1 MGRAFVYVILMLC
14 CINAFGQVQQ
24 GIVKTPG
31 RLMVDGLYKPGH
43 PISDAVISIKNGNNY
58 ISNSEGEFAFSVP
71 ERGSYRISR
80 VKKEGFQLTD
90 QDFILCDKVFT
101 ETPIFILLESEEE
114 WLNYRRSIER
124 IVRTNYQNKL
134 YEKQDELEKL
144 RLDNKISKEQL
155 KQKQI
160 EIDEAWDK
168 ADEYIKNMSS
178 RYLQLDYDYEDSYY
192 RQIGIHI
199 LNGDL
204 ERADSMLRAKGNV
217 VDRIEKGVS
226 FKKAI
231 DKYNEETIKIC
242 DYKCDILTQSNNKDS
257 VAFYLELKASLDREN
272 IEWQIQAAQ
281 YRAFALNDTN
291 TGLNIIEDVLNTCN
305 LHHTLRHNLPRLYC
319 IKGDIYRVEYMYEE
333 AMSCYES
340 AMISYLTQNNET
352 KYLNTFKTKGYVP
365 FSKWSKTKPELM
377 PIYIGMANCLAK
389 LSVRHKGYNGKYI
402 GIHGTN
408 YAFDLYCL
416 ATMICE
422 NIYGE
427 YSSETAEC
435 YFEFADWLCYIESFS
450 HAKKKC
456 EKIIE
461 ILNRIDH
468 DNYLLAST
476 YLLLGKI
483 YSNDGKFKDAL
494 KYAHKSHEIYL
505 DNENNQKYN
514 DVYNVLELLGLIH
527 LEKKEF
533 SLAIDYYTAA
543 IESKSKKYGENS
555 IKMATL
561 YNNIGFVYGNYGY
574 KEKALVF
581 LEKSY
586 DLRLL
591 YLGEDNYDTRISKEN
606 IEYVKKHIK
615 D

>member
-1 MGRAFVYVILMLC
+1 MGRAFVCVILMLC

-114 WLNYRRSIER
+114 WLIYRRSIER

-144 RLDNKISKEQL
+144 RLDNKISKERL

-168 ADEYIKNMSS
+168 ADEYIKNMST

-192 RQIGIHI
+192 RQIGTHI

-217 VDRIEKGVS
+217 VDRIKKGVS

-305 LHHTLRHNLPRLYC
+305 LHNTLRHNLPRLYS

-365 FSKWSKTKPELM
+365 APKWSKNKPELM

-389 LSVRHKGYNGKYI
+389 LSVRLKGYNGKYI
-402 GIHGTN
+402 GYLGTN

-435 YFEFADWLCYIESFS
+435 YFEFANWLYYIESFS

-461 ILNRIDH
+461 ILNRIEH

-483 YSNDGKFKDAL
+483 YSNDGKLKDAL

-505 DNENNQKYN
+505 DNENNQKYD

-527 LEKKEF
+527 FEKKEF